1 MKNNILLST
10 AALTII
16 SSAAF
21 ANDFHVQD
29 PRFTGNNVSISTTK
43 SMESNAPEAR
53 MAIDG
58 QISLGTAA
66 ITLGYADNPSADSD
80 LTIGGK
86 FSGKNF
92 NAYGSYN
99 MQPLDESGI
108 TLDRNILTLGG
119 NFVMDT
125 GFGSSNIGLA
135 YKSVN
140 ISSNVPFLEDDGS
153 GFSLNAGSLFLFG
166 DMYYRGDIIL
176 DMIIED
182 STGFNIENKLGWTNQ
197 ALDIHLSADYGDYG
211 YQYLGGVGVGFDD
224 VDKEIFFGLHLG
236 YNF

>member
-1 MKNNILLST
+1 MKNNLLIST
-10 AALTII
+10 AALSFI

-43 SMESNAPEAR
+43 SMESNARDAR

-58 QISLGTAA
+58 QISLGAAA
-66 ITLGYADNPSADSD
+66 ITLGYADNPTADSD
-80 LTIGGK
+80 LSIGGK

-99 MQPLDESGI
+99 IQPLDEQGL
-108 TLDRNILTLGG
+108 TLDRSTLTLGG

-135 YKSVN
+135 YKSFN
-140 ISSNVPFLEDDGS
+140 TSSNEPLLETDNS
-153 GFSLNAGSLFLFG
+153 GLSLNAGSLFLFG

-176 DMIIED
+176 DMVFED
-182 STGFNIENKLGWTNQ
+182 STGLNIENKLGWTNQ

-211 YQYLGGVGVGFDD
+211 YQYLGSVGTDFG
-224 VDKEIFFGLHLG
+224 DKEIFFGLHLG